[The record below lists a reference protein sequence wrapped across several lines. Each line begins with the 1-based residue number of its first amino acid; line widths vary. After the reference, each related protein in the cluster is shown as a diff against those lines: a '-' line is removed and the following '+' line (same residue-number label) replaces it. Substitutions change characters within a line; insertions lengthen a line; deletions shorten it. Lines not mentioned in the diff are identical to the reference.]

1 MNGSKDNFED
11 FFHQSFSDSE
21 VVKKAGDWN
30 VPSEMVWDEIQ
41 EGLTEERK
49 LSIAFFKWPWS
60 AIAASYFLFVF
71 GYQFLEKNI
80 DKTDI
85 KEIAAVEAT
94 IAPTDTNLKLE
105 ATPSMDELL
114 RYDKR
119 SATNNMVATTPINNL
134 PTKRIDGLEKQAINA
149 FKITENALVVDEAS
163 GLQEKWASEPLD
175 FHFAN
180 NLINFESPEQQINIH
195 SITPALKKSSSIYL
209 AANYSTISENSKVY
223 TASDTP
229 TGLMRNEKN
238 AKGTSVG
245 VNIGWANKKGWA
257 IETGVHYTKLENE
270 TVGRQTIPTE
280 VLAANQ
286 NSQGVSNVDLTLN
299 DAYGSSE
306 IGLRLFNANNP
317 SEKGIPLSIRLAQS
331 TQSRFVEIPLL
342 VRKNWHIGK
351 WSIGVKTGLLNR
363 FNVSNTSESPNIT
376 VEDNEFEVLASEFRR
391 DTSIENNK
399 YTPQIIAGIGVEY
412 FIQPNL
418 SVYAEPSF
426 SKSLRPTIDFGF
438 ASIQSQNMAM
448 MVGMR
453 YHL

>member
-1 MNGSKDNFED
+1 M
-11 FFHQSFSDSE
+11 
-21 VVKKAGDWN
+21 KK
-30 VPSEMVWDEIQ
+30 MQ
-41 EGLTEERK
+41 KGLV
-49 LSIAFFKWPWS
+49 S
-60 AIAASYFLFVF
+60 A
-71 GYQFLEKNI
+71 
-80 DKTDI
+80 
-85 KEIAAVEAT
+85 
-94 IAPTDTNLKLE
+94 
-105 ATPSMDELL
+105 
-114 RYDKR
+114 
-119 SATNNMVATTPINNL
+119 
-134 PTKRIDGLEKQAINA
+134 
-149 FKITENALVVDEAS
+149 
-163 GLQEKWASEPLD
+163 
-175 FHFAN
+175 
-180 NLINFESPEQQINIH
+180 
-195 SITPALKKSSSIYL
+195 
-209 AANYSTISENSKVY
+209 
-223 TASDTP
+223 
-229 TGLMRNEKN
+229 
-238 AKGTSVG
+238 
-245 VNIGWANKKGWA
+245 
-257 IETGVHYTKLENE
+257 
-270 TVGRQTIPTE
+270 TE

-351 WSIGVKTGLLNR
+351 WSIGV
-363 FNVSNTSESPNIT
+363 
-376 VEDNEFEVLASEFRR
+376 
-391 DTSIENNK
+391 TSIENNK

>member
-11 FFHQSFSDSE
+11 FFHESFSDSE

-49 LSIAFFKWPWS
+49 LSIAFLKWPWS

-71 GYQFLEKNI
+71 GYQFLEKNV

-94 IAPTDTNLKLE
+94 IAPTDINLELD
-105 ATPSMDELL
+105 ATPSMDELI
-114 RYDKR
+114 RPDKG
-119 SATNNMVATTPINNL
+119 STTNNIAFTTSINNL
-134 PTKRIDGLEKQAINA
+134 STKQIAGLDKQVIDA
-149 FKITENALVVDEAS
+149 FEITENSLVVNEARE
-163 GLQEKWASEPLD
+163 GQEKWTSEPLD

-180 NLINFESPEQQINIH
+180 NLINFESPEEKININ

-209 AANYSTISENSKVY
+209 AANYSIISENSKIY

-245 VNIGWANKKGWA
+245 VNVGWANKKGWA
-257 IETGVHYTKLENE
+257 IETGVHYTQLENE

-280 VLAANQ
+280 VLAANE

-317 SEKGIPLSIRLAQS
+317 SEKGTPLSIRLAQS

-342 VRKNWHIGK
+342 VRKNWRFGK
-351 WSIGVKTGLLNR
+351 WSVGIKTGLLNR
-363 FNVSNTSESPNIT
+363 FNVSNASESPNIT
-376 VEDNEFEVLASEFRR
+376 VEDNEFEVLASDFRR
-391 DTSIENNK
+391 DTRIENNK

>member
-245 VNIGWANKKGWA
+245 DRG
-257 IETGVHYTKLENE
+257 
-270 TVGRQTIPTE
+270 
-280 VLAANQ
+280 
-286 NSQGVSNVDLTLN
+286 
-299 DAYGSSE
+299 
-306 IGLRLFNANNP
+306 
-317 SEKGIPLSIRLAQS
+317 
-331 TQSRFVEIPLL
+331 
-342 VRKNWHIGK
+342 
-351 WSIGVKTGLLNR
+351 
-363 FNVSNTSESPNIT
+363 
-376 VEDNEFEVLASEFRR
+376 
-391 DTSIENNK
+391 
-399 YTPQIIAGIGVEY
+399 
-412 FIQPNL
+412 
-418 SVYAEPSF
+418 F
-426 SKSLRPTIDFGF
+426 SC
-438 ASIQSQNMAM
+438 
-448 MVGMR
+448 
-453 YHL
+453 